1 MVRIVQSCLAV
12 MVAVF
17 VFAQPCHAQGETESS
32 YKESSYNKPGLA
44 APAETAS
51 PDASLSQVD
60 IEALQDRVME
70 MVQALNNFDYD
81 QFSRYF
87 SEDSLKLLKHG
98 VQGYSNSCLFEL
110 VFPEGHTN
118 AGELSA
124 RKYFVRIVAKSRF
137 NVGISR
143 PYNNHSPTSF
153 SIRADDGN
161 IATVLA
167 TFPDANSGHRS
178 ETFTFKKTDNQW
190 LGEAPDFILSDF
202 KYGLLQ
208 NFVVS
213 EQRFYPLYPLTDIFR
228 IMFKTWQPLDY

>member
-1 MVRIVQSCLAV
+1 MVRIVQSCLTV

-17 VFAQPCHAQGETESS
+17 MFAQPCHAGGEME
-32 YKESSYNKPGLA
+32 NPNPGLA

-51 PDASLSQVD
+51 PDASLSQAD
-60 IEALQDRVME
+60 KEALQDRVMG

-81 QFSRYF
+81 QFSRFF
-87 SEDSLKLLKHG
+87 SEDSLKLLKHR
-98 VQGYSNSCLFEL
+98 VQGYSTNCLFDL
-110 VFPEGHTN
+110 VFPEGHTD

-124 RKYFVRIVAKSRF
+124 QQYFIRIVAKSRF

-143 PYNNHSPTSF
+143 PYDIRTPTRF
-153 SIRADDGN
+153 SIRADEGN

-167 TFPDANSGHRS
+167 TFPDAYSSHQARS
-178 ETFTFKKTDNQW
+178 EAFTFKKTGNQW

-202 KYGLLQ
+202 KYGLRQ
-208 NFVVS
+208 NFAVS

-228 IMFKTWQPLDY
+228 IMFKTWQPLD

>member
-17 VFAQPCHAQGETESS
+17 VFAQPCQAQGEAENS
-32 YKESSYNKPGLA
+32 NPGFA
-44 APAETAS
+44 APAETTS

-60 IEALQDRVME
+60 KEALQDRVME

-81 QFSRYF
+81 RFSRFF

-124 RKYFVRIVAKSRF
+124 QQYFIRIVAKSRF

-143 PYNNHSPTSF
+143 PYDTRTPTRF

-167 TFPDANSGHRS
+167 TFPDASSGHQSRS
-178 ETFTFKKTDNQW
+178 EAFTFKKTDNQW

-202 KYGLLQ
+202 KYGLLR

-213 EQRFYPLYPLTDIFR
+213 ERRFYPLYPLTDTFR
-228 IMFKTWQPLDY
+228 IMFKTWPLLDY

>member
-17 VFAQPCHAQGETESS
+17 VFAQPCHAGGETESP
-32 YKESSYNKPGLA
+32 NPGLA

-51 PDASLSQVD
+51 PDASLSQAD
-60 IEALQDRVME
+60 KEMLQDRVME

-81 QFSRYF
+81 QFSHFF
-87 SEDSLKLLKHG
+87 SEDSLKLLKHR
-98 VQGYSNSCLFEL
+98 VQSYSTNCLFEL
-110 VFPEGHTN
+110 VFPEGPTN

-124 RKYFVRIVAKSRF
+124 RQYFIRIVAKSRF

-143 PYNNHSPTSF
+143 PYDIRTPTRF

-167 TFPDANSGHRS
+167 TFPDAHSGHQARS
-178 ETFTFKKTDNQW
+178 EAFTFKKADNQW

-228 IMFKTWQPLDY
+228 IVFKTWQPLD

>member
-12 MVAVF
+12 MVAVLVF
-17 VFAQPCHAQGETESS
+17 VQPCQAQGETE
-32 YKESSYNKPGLA
+32 NFNPGLA
-44 APAETAS
+44 APAETTS
-51 PDASLSQVD
+51 PDASLSQAD
-60 IEALQDRVME
+60 KEMLQDRVME
-70 MVQALNNFDYD
+70 MLQALNNFDYD
-81 QFSRYF
+81 QFSRFF

-98 VQGYSNSCLFEL
+98 VQGYSTSCLFEL

-124 RKYFVRIVAKSRF
+124 RQYFIRIVAKSRL

-143 PYNNHSPTSF
+143 PYDTHTPTRF
-153 SIRADDGN
+153 SIRADDDN

-167 TFPDANSGHRS
+167 TFPDAYSGDLTRS
-178 ETFTFKKTDNQW
+178 EAFTFIKTNNQW

-202 KYGLLQ
+202 KYGLLR

-213 EQRFYPLYPLTDIFR
+213 ERRFYPLYPLTDIFR
-228 IMFKTWQPLDY
+228 IMFKTWQPLD

>member
-12 MVAVF
+12 MVAVL
-17 VFAQPCHAQGETESS
+17 VFAQPCQAQGETEG
-32 YKESSYNKPGLA
+32 SYNKPGLA

-51 PDASLSQVD
+51 PDASLSQAD
-60 IEALQDRVME
+60 KEMLQDRVVE

-81 QFSRYF
+81 QFSHFF

-110 VFPEGHTN
+110 VFPEGHTY

-124 RKYFVRIVAKSRF
+124 QEYFIRIVAKSRF

-143 PYNNHSPTSF
+143 PYDTHVPTTF

-167 TFPDANSGHRS
+167 TFPDANFGHHSRS
-178 ETFTFKKTDNQW
+178 ETFTFKKTGNQW

-202 KYGLLQ
+202 KYGLLR

-213 EQRFYPLYPLTDIFR
+213 ERRFYPLYPLTDTFR